1 MSVPMH
7 IGIAIVG
14 AGPGGLV
21 AARVLQNKGLD
32 VAVFEREASRA
43 SRGQGGVLDLHPE
56 SGQWALIEAG
66 LEAQFRALA
75 RAEGQDMRI
84 LDRSGKAL
92 WEEVSPPDLMA
103 RPEVD
108 RPALREVLLD
118 SLRPG
123 TILWDHQLVGVEP
136 LASDGR
142 HALRFANG
150 SIVTADVVVGA
161 DGARSQVRPLLTDAR
176 PLYTGVSFL
185 EIGIPDAERTH
196 PACARTVGRGSCF
209 ALADDKGVIAQRNGD
224 GRIRI
229 YVAFRMAEGDFP
241 GLGIP
246 FGDPAA
252 TRSAVASQFEGWA
265 PEIVALLQACDDT
278 FLERPIHAMPV
289 GVRWPSKPGVTL
301 LGDAA
306 HQMSPFAGAGANLA
320 MQDGAEL
327 ALSLVEAGDRSV
339 GIARYEQRM
348 FARAEEAAAE
358 SSEGLELCI
367 SPNGAERFAQQMRD
381 RTRARAHSNVID
393 CDRP

>member
-1 MSVPMH
+1 MP
-7 IGIAIVG
+7 IAISIVG

-32 VAVFEREASRA
+32 VVVFEREPSRA

-84 LDRSGKAL
+84 LDKSGKAL
-92 WEEVSPPDLMA
+92 WEEVSPPDLMS

-108 RPALREVLLD
+108 RPALRDVLLD

-123 TILWDHQLVGVEP
+123 TIRWGQHVVGVE
-136 LASDGR
+136 AIAGGR
-142 HALRFANG
+142 HALRFENG
-150 SIVTADVVVGA
+150 DTVMADVVVGA

-176 PLYTGVSFL
+176 PRYTGVSFI
-185 EIGIPDAERTH
+185 EIGIPDADRTH
-196 PACARTVGRGSCF
+196 PTCSRTVGRGSCF
-209 ALADDKGVIAQRNGD
+209 ALGDDKGLIAQRNGD

-229 YVAFRMAEGDFP
+229 YVAFRMPEGDF
-241 GLGIP
+241 GALGIP

-252 TRSAVASQFEGWA
+252 TRSAVALQFDGWA
-265 PEIVALLQACDDT
+265 PEIVALIRACDDM
-278 FLERPIHAMPV
+278 FLQRPIHAMPT
-289 GVRWPSKPGVTL
+289 GVRWPSRAGVTL

-320 MQDGAEL
+320 MLDGAEL
-327 ALSLVEAGDRSV
+327 ALSLADTADLGA
-339 GIARYEQRM
+339 GIARYEERM
-348 FARAEEAAAE
+348 FARAEQAAAE

-367 SPNGAERFAQQMRD
+367 SPDGAARFAQQMRD
-381 RTRARAHSNVID
+381 RTGPS
-393 CDRP
+393 